1 MTNKDI
7 TNSRS
12 NGLPQTQR
20 AAQYSSKTNSV
31 SVNTTPLPTPSKDQ
45 LLIKVAS
52 ASLCHSDLMLLEPN
66 ETGLLLG
73 DGRPITI
80 GHEATGI
87 IISVPDT
94 CTDPRLKVGARVGFL
109 CPEDVCYECYGC
121 QIHNNVRTPLKYKVF
136 LSDLIA
142 RQFCNSCMTICIL
155 TRHFCECPA

>member
-12 NGLPQTQR
+12 NDLPQTQR

-52 ASLCHSDLMLLEPN
+52 ASLCHSDLILLEPN
-66 ETGLLLG
+66 ETRLLLC
-73 DGRPITI
+73 DGRPIKT

-94 CTDPRLKVGARVGFL
+94 CTDPSLKLGQDLAFFAQRTCVMSVVGARSIIV
-109 CPEDVCYECYGC
+109 
-121 QIHNNVRTPLKYKVF
+121 
-136 LSDLIA
+136 
-142 RQFCNSCMTICIL
+142 
-155 TRHFCECPA
+155 